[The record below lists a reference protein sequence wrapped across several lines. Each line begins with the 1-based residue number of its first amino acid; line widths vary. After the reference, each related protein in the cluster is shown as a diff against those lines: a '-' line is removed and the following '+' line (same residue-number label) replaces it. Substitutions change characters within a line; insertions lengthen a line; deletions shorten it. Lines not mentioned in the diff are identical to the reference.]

1 MNTTDSPIP
10 ATGHPIVDSTIAI
23 TVGIGLGLSSLAFGL
38 WALWVKVGPLL
49 RRIEGF
55 AKTSAEQTAN
65 DHGVSPNPN
74 LRDDLDE
81 KHAQTHSELASV
93 KELLLRI
100 ERGQRRQ
107 DAELARIQETQA
119 GDREAIRRVDVKLD
133 KHISDKQSIE
143 PRLIALENRYAKPPA

>member
-1 MNTTDSPIP
+1 MDNSPIP
-10 ATGHPIVDSTIAI
+10 TTGHPVVDGTIAI
-23 TVGIGLGLSSLAFGL
+23 TVGVGLGISSLAFGL

-65 DHGVSPNPN
+65 DHSGAPNPN

-100 ERGQRRQ
+100 ERGQQRQ
-107 DAELARIQETQA
+107 DAELARIQEAQA
-119 GDREAIRRVDVKLD
+119 DDREAIRRVDAKIDGHIRD
-133 KHISDKQSIE
+133 KSTFE
-143 PRLIALENRYAKPPA
+143 PRLIALENRYTKPPA